1 MEDGGLG
8 EFEEG
13 FEYEGSVREDDE
25 GFIVEGE
32 VLMALK
38 VVD

>member
-13 FEYEGSVREDDE
+13 FEYEGSVRGDGE
-25 GFIVEGE
+25 GFSVEGE
-32 VLMALK
+32 GLMALK

>member
-13 FEYEGSVREDDE
+13 YEYEVDGE
-25 GFIVEGE
+25 GFSVEGE
-32 VLMALK
+32 GLMALK
-38 VVD
+38 VAD